1 MRALLQKEPYGLF
14 QRIDLNINNGQ
25 VKKNN
30 DH

>member
-1 MRALLQKEPYGLF
+1 MRALLQQEHYGLF

-25 VKKNN
+25 EKNN